1 MILNRLNR
9 ILCGIASF
17 AFASIATGQSAIDA
31 EQPFT
36 AHSAGTVPWGS
47 TQIEAGGWL
56 QWSTPDGADMEEFS
70 YAVPVGVIRYGF
82 RDRVEV
88 RVGARF
94 SQSLGEAEEA
104 RGGIKWNIVPNADRF
119 RVAWVSELEADL
131 NRVTSSTRVPSWHRM
146 CAEWTDGKRWSARAN
161 WGVRWGAD
169 STEMVVTGAVARQV
183 GWQGWTV
190 FFEPVWQTTGGMR
203 LHSGALLDVDEIA
216 QVNVGFEQALKND
229 AFRFTFGY
237 CRRIL
242 PSSTN
247 P

>member
-1 MILNRLNR
+1 MILSDLTR
-9 ILCGIASF
+9 IFSAVF
-17 AFASIATGQSAIDA
+17 ALLLAATATSQSAIDA
-31 EQPFT
+31 EQPFVSN
-36 AHSAGTVPWGS
+36 SAGTVPLGS

-56 QWSTPDGADMEEFS
+56 QWATPDGEEVEEFS

-82 RDRVEV
+82 RERIEV

-94 SQSLGEAEEA
+94 SQSLGEADEA
-104 RGGIKWNIVPNADRF
+104 RGGIKWNIVPDANRF

-131 NRVTSSTRVPSWHRM
+131 NRVSASTRIPSRHRM
-146 CAEWTDGKRWSARAN
+146 CAEWTDENRWSARAN

-169 STEMVVTGAVARQV
+169 STEMIVAAAVARQV

-190 FFEPVWQTTGGMR
+190 FVEPVWQTTGGMR
-203 LHSGALLDVDEIA
+203 LHAGALLDVDEIA

-237 CRRIL
+237 SRRIFL
-242 PSSTN
+242 SSTN